1 MAQAHYVRE
10 RGPDGREQFWWVDIN
25 GNKTFP
31 PNQKAAMRK
40 FYDQQNAQY
49 EYSGYTPYTQ
59 NDNKPVKAK
68 QKTKPKVKAKPATA
82 EQIAA
87 NNAAYEANENYAHN
101 YDPRAHNTQINN
113 TKKHGW
119 DDVASYLKDIVSNDN
134 DTKKNGW
141 DYAASYLKDVASNG
155 SVPAAQMNAQ
165 AMQRAAQ
172 YQGAAQAQANTAQ
185 MAAAASN
192 VNAADMNARAR
203 NPYGQADNMTAQTA
217 AQAAAATA
225 AGDRVRG
232 RSLAA
237 QEAAVGSANQAGA
250 QNLNMQINRSDSL
263 KQNANQ
269 YQRQSFKDTAA
280 AEDARQRGNIA
291 ADETMQENAANQYAM
306 QLNLANDT
314 GETDN
319 DTYKQETPKDKTE
332 QTDDDTTKQ
341 TQPAKTIEDWAKF
354 VNDEYA
360 QKNAVTGTTG
370 AKDITIE
377 AIKRIPD
384 EELKGKGNE
393 FKAALRRYGFLKNN
407 YGTDKEIES
416 IIDQKNAV
424 SDKHMKSIHQP
435 AFYKSLIHAYGG
447 RT

>member
-1 MAQAHYVRE
+1 MATNNSITQMKARMDQELDTNIGRIVRKY
-10 RGPDGREQFWWVDIN
+10 GPDGHVYYRQLDNEGRERNI
-25 GNKTFP
+25 
-31 PNQKAAMRK
+31 NQKQAERAFLDK
-40 FYDQQNAQY
+40 YNEQL
-49 EYSGYTPYTQ
+49 
-59 NDNKPVKAK
+59 DNKE
-68 QKTKPKVKAKPATA
+68 TK
-82 EQIAA
+82 
-87 NNAAYEANENYAHN
+87 H
-101 YDPRAHNTQINN
+101 YDPRVSNTQSSN
-113 TKKHGW
+113 TKKRGW
-119 DDVASYLKDIVSNDN
+119 GDVVSYLKDAAQKAKANTNTNTNTKNDN
-134 DTKKNGW
+134 DAKKNGW

-155 SVPAAQMNAQ
+155 SVQAAQMNAQ

-203 NPYGQADNMTAQTA
+203 NPYGQADNMTAQAA

-269 YQRQSFKDTAA
+269 YQRQGFKDTAA
-280 AEDARQRGNIA
+280 AEDARQRGNVA

-319 DTYKQETPKDKTE
+319 DTYKQETPKDKVEKTDDTSTE
-332 QTDDDTTKQ
+332 QT
-341 TQPAKTIEDWAKF
+341 QPVKTIEDWAKF

-377 AIKRIPD
+377 AIKQIPD
-384 EELKGKGNE
+384 KDLKGKGNE

-407 YGTDKEIES
+407 YGTDKEIEEL
-416 IIDQKNAV
+416 IDQKNAV
-424 SDKHMKSIHQP
+424 SDKHMKSIQQP

>member
-1 MAQAHYVRE
+1 MAQARYVRE

-59 NDNKPVKAK
+59 NDNKPVKAEQK
-68 QKTKPKVKAKPATA
+68 AKTKKVKAKPATA

-101 YDPRAHNTQINN
+101 YDPWAHNTQSSN

-119 DDVASYLKDIVSNDN
+119 DDVAGYLKDFVS
-134 DTKKNGW
+134 KG
-141 DYAASYLKDVASNG
+141 AGYLKDVTPDIASNG
-155 SVPAAQMNAQ
+155 SVNAAKMNGQ

-172 YQGAAQAQANTAQ
+172 YQGHAQAQANTAQ

-269 YQRQSFKDTAA
+269 YQRQGFKDTAA

-291 ADETMQENAANQYAM
+291 ADETMQENTANQYAM

-314 GETDN
+314 GKTDN

-332 QTDDDTTKQ
+332 QTDDTTAKQ

-370 AKDITIE
+370 AKNITIE

-393 FKAALRRYGFLKNN
+393 FKAALKRYGFLKKN
-407 YGTDKEIES
+407 YGTDKEIENL
-416 IIDQKNAV
+416 IDQKNAV
-424 SDKHMKSIHQP
+424 SDKHMKSIQQP
-435 AFYKSLIHAYGG
+435 AFYKSLIHVYGG

>member
-1 MAQAHYVRE
+1 MAINNSITQMRARMDQVLDTNIGRIVRKY
-10 RGPDGREQFWWVDIN
+10 GPDGHVYYRQLDNEGREIN
-25 GNKTFP
+25 I
-31 PNQKAAMRK
+31 NQKQAERAFLDK
-40 FYDQQNAQY
+40 YNEQL
-49 EYSGYTPYTQ
+49 
-59 NDNKPVKAK
+59 DNKEAK
-68 QKTKPKVKAKPATA
+68 
-82 EQIAA
+82 
-87 NNAAYEANENYAHN
+87 H
-101 YDPRAHNTQINN
+101 YDPRVSN
-113 TKKHGW
+113 TKKNGW
-119 DDVASYLKDIVSNDN
+119 DNVVSYLKDAASNDN

-141 DYAASYLKDVASNG
+141 DYAASYLKDAASNG
-155 SVPAAQMNAQ
+155 SAHAAQMNAQ

-192 VNAADMNARAR
+192 TNAADMNARAR
-203 NPYGQADNMTAQTA
+203 NPYGQADNMTAQAA

-237 QEAAVGSANQAGA
+237 QETAVGSANQAGA

-269 YQRQSFKDTAA
+269 YQRQGFKDTAA
-280 AEDARQRGNIA
+280 AEDARQRGNVA

-319 DTYKQETPKDKTE
+319 DTYKQETPKDKVEKTEDTSTE
-332 QTDDDTTKQ
+332 QT
-341 TQPAKTIEDWAKF
+341 QPVKTIEDWAKF
-354 VNDEYA
+354 VEDYFIK
-360 QKNAVTGTTG
+360 QKAESGTEK
-370 AKDITIE
+370 AKEITIA
-377 AIKRIPD
+377 AIKQIPPAA
-384 EELKGKGNE
+384 LKGKGNE
-393 FKAALRRYGFLKNN
+393 FKAALKKHGFLTYKWDS
-407 YGTDKEIES
+407 DKGIEDL
-416 IIDQKNAV
+416 IDQLNITSDARMKN
-424 SDKHMKSIHQP
+424 IHQP